1 MELSEQKPAV
11 CVPSR
16 TFAGNQPRTRSGPI
30 HDSQI
35 SPPNVNTTTK
45 AAIIQGIEAKTAGA
59 VVEKV
64 VDLRTD
70 QKSFFVNFM
79 AMSRIIQPTSAQIK
93 REHLSEWKKRKRQNW
108 SATLHGQDLR
118 RRHFRRHPHSTIQ
131 PSNPRPPSPTT
142 HTQTIGPLSHQLIPN
157 HSHYPHLRVNSR
169 LRKNYLR
176 LLQAHPQSKSLK
188 APKLPK
194 QLHSHPSA

>member
-45 AAIIQGIEAKTAGA
+45 AAIIQGIEAKIAGA
-59 VVEKV
+59 VV
-64 VDLRTD
+64 DLQTD
-70 QKSFFVNFM
+70 RIFFSTTSM
-79 AMSRIIQPTSAQIK
+79 AMSRTIQPTSAQRK

-108 SATLHGQDLR
+108 SATLRGQDLR
-118 RRHFRRHPHSTIQ
+118 RRRSRRHPQSTIQ

-142 HTQTIGPLSHQLIPN
+142 HTQIIAPLSHQLTQNRSP
-157 HSHYPHLRVNSR
+157 YLHL
-169 LRKNYLR
+169 
-176 LLQAHPQSKSLK
+176 
-188 APKLPK
+188 
-194 QLHSHPSA
+194 